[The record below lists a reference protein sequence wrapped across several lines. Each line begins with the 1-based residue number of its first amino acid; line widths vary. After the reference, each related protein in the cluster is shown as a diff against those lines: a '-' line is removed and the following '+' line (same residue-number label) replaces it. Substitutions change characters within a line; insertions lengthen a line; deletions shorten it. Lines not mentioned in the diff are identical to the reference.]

1 MTRLLLVAAVALVA
15 VLAAA
20 GPVSGAGAEWHVY
33 PGADTPIQT
42 AIDGAGEGDTIYVHA
57 GTYIENVDVD
67 KRITLIGDGADV
79 VTVRAAGWGHVF
91 DVTASWVNISGFAV
105 TGATYART
113 AGIYLGAGTD
123 HCNISDNNI
132 SNNEHG
138 IILCFSSNNML
149 VNNTVNS
156 GNYGICLLFSSNN
169 NMLENNTV
177 SNNWYGIV
185 IYSASDNN
193 KLNDNKVS
201 DNTYGIFIGSSS
213 NNTLVNT
220 TANSNNRHGI
230 WLSGSSGN
238 TLIGN
243 NASNNDCGILLEHSS
258 NNTLTSNAVLN
269 NVLGIRLYDSS
280 GNRIYNNCFNNT
292 ANAQDT
298 GTNYWDSGYAG
309 NYYSGY
315 AGTDNNTNNIGDT
328 PYPIPGGE
336 SVDRYPLMQPWTDV
350 PQRLG
355 DLNRDGDVTPA
366 DAVITLRLAATGA
379 HNPAADVSGDD
390 RITALD
396 ALMIL
401 QAAAGRIEL

>member
-15 VLAAA
+15 VLAA
-20 GPVSGAGAEWHVY
+20 GVVSGTGAEWHVH

-42 AIDGAGEGDTIYVHA
+42 VIDGAGEGDTIYVHA

-91 DVTASWVNISGFAV
+91 DVTASWVNISGFAL

-132 SNNEHG
+132 SNNEYG
-138 IILCFSSNNML
+138 IIMGFSSNNML
-149 VNNTVNS
+149 VNNTVNL
-156 GNYGICLLFSSNN
+156 GHYGIYLLFSSNN

-177 SNNWYGIV
+177 SNNWYGVV

-201 DNTYGIFIGSSS
+201 DNTYSIIIGSSS

-238 TLIGN
+238 TLTGN

-258 NNTLTSNAVLN
+258 NNTLTSNTVLN

-280 GNRIYNNCFNNT
+280 GNHIYNNCFNNT
-292 ANAQDT
+292 ANAHDT
-298 GTNYWDSGYAG
+298 GTNQWDSGSAG
-309 NYYSGY
+309 NYYSDYTGD
-315 AGTDNNTNNIGDT
+315 DNNTDGIGDT
-328 PYPIPGGE
+328 HHPIPGGGG
-336 SVDRYPLMQPWTDV
+336 SIDRFPLMQLWTGGTS
-350 PQRLG
+350 LKG
-355 DLNRDGDVTPA
+355 DLNHDNRITPA
-366 DAVITLRLAATGA
+366 DAAIALRLAATGA
-379 HNPAADVSGDD
+379 HDPVADVNGDD
-390 RITALD
+390 RVTSLD

-401 QAAAGRIEL
+401 QAAAGWIEL